1 LDLRYIKNKIEPFWT
16 LIAAPI
22 IQELIF
28 RYVPYRMFYTNTE
41 RYWITGIISSIL
53 FTAIHWYFKIWF
65 IIYTFIWGLILWWI
79 MARYGL
85 LTVIVIH
92 ASVNLI
98 HLVIG
103 FPKGFI
109 KIKYENL

>member
-1 LDLRYIKNKIEPFWT
+1 
-16 LIAAPI
+16 
-22 IQELIF
+22 
-28 RYVPYRMFYTNTE
+28 
-41 RYWITGIISSIL
+41 
-53 FTAIHWYFKIWF
+53 
-65 IIYTFIWGLILWWI
+65 LWWI